1 MLTGRVFV
9 LLSEERITLS
19 KLRFEKAREC
29 LSDAALLAEN
39 ESYKSLANRSYY
51 AVFHAI
57 RAVLALDGFD
67 SKKHSG
73 VIAEFQKQYIKDG
86 TFDKEMSAIIRRLFL
101 ARNNSDY
108 DDFFVIAKDE
118 AIKQYNDACMFLE
131 EIEKFLKKEYLK

>member
-51 AVFHAI
+51 AVFM
-57 RAVLALDGFD
+57 
-67 SKKHSG
+67 
-73 VIAEFQKQYIKDG
+73 QYV
-86 TFDKEMSAIIRRLFL
+86 R
-101 ARNNSDY
+101 
-108 DDFFVIAKDE
+108 
-118 AIKQYNDACMFLE
+118 
-131 EIEKFLKKEYLK
+131 YLHLTDLTVKSIPV

>member
-1 MLTGRVFV
+1 M
-9 LLSEERITLS
+9 LSEERITLS

-73 VIAEFQKQYIKDG
+73 VIADFRSNTSKTELLTKNCLQSYEDCFLPVTTVIMMTFLSLQKMMQSSSI
-86 TFDKEMSAIIRRLFL
+86 TMPVCFL
-101 ARNNSDY
+101 MKSRN
-108 DDFFVIAKDE
+108 F
-118 AIKQYNDACMFLE
+118 
-131 EIEKFLKKEYLK
+131 